1 MYAIV
6 KINSHQYRVE
16 PESVLTV
23 ELLDAEVGASVTL
36 DEVLLLSDGD
46 EVRVG
51 TPTVEGCRVAAEVV
65 RHGLGPKLRIFK
77 KKARN
82 NYRRHTGHRQPFT
95 EIVIKEIA
103 AS

>member
-6 KINSHQYRVE
+6 KIKSQQYRVE
-16 PESVLTV
+16 LDETLQVPQLEASEGESVTF
-23 ELLDAEVGASVTL
+23 
-36 DEVLLLSDGD
+36 DEVLLYSDGD
-46 EVRVG
+46 AVQIG
-51 TPTVEGCRVAAEVV
+51 APLIDGCKVSAEVV

-77 KKARN
+77 KKKRN